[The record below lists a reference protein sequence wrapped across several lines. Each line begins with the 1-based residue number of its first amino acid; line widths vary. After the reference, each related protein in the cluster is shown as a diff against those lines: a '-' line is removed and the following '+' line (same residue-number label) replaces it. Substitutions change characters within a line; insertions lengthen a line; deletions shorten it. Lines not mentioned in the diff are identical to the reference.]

1 MIYIKLLAFKLK
13 RHTHHAFLSMEK
25 AYDKHDL
32 TKFFNNIKGK
42 HVIPRPDTNIP
53 GKVICRNGYEFIEK
67 PFNKDGC

>member
-1 MIYIKLLAFKLK
+1 
-13 RHTHHAFLSMEK
+13 MEK